1 MEHNN
6 SLKIKAINEL
16 NCKRFFTNIILGR
29 INFSI
34 ELENKALSAEISF
47 SKKGRGVILI
57 GRFFPSGSQ
66 ICSGCETSESR
77 IFLNVESTY
86 TFCFQVNK
94 INNVSQI

>member
-34 ELENKALSAEISF
+34 ELENKALSAEFSF
-47 SKKGRGVILI
+47 SKKGRGVSLI
-57 GRFFPSGSQ
+57 GRFFHPHLKSAQGVRLQNSG
-66 ICSGCETSESR
+66 
-77 IFLNVESTY
+77 F
-86 TFCFQVNK
+86 F
-94 INNVSQI
+94 